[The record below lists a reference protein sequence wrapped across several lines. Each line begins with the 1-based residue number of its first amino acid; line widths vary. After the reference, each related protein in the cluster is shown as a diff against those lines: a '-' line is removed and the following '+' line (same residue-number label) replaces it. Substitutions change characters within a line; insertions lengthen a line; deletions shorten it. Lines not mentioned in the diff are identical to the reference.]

1 MRRRSLLRTL
11 AVAAPAAA
19 VTGGATVPVAAADEP
34 HRHRRALVPVPT
46 AEPDWRPVA
55 EALGRLGT
63 LSGGTV
69 YRVGLARRD
78 LAVTSYGVRIKAGLS
93 LGSYAAFARYRD
105 GKAMAMGD
113 LVVTEAELQPVT
125 DALHAHSIGQSALH
139 KHLLAHDPAVWW
151 THFHAIGD
159 PADIAAGIRAALDA
173 TETPPPA
180 PPTPTPPL
188 GLDTAGI
195 DAAFGTA
202 GTNDGGIYKFTFA
215 RDETIAVHG
224 RVAPPAMGVTTA
236 IGFQPVGDGQA
247 AVNGDLAMTTHEVQ
261 DVIVAL
267 RGGGI
272 AVVELH
278 NHALDDEPR
287 LFYLHFWAVRGGV
300 ALARTLAL
308 AIAATCVHP
317 A

>member
-139 KHLLAHDPAVWW
+139 NTCWP
-151 THFHAIGD
+151 TTRRYGGRTSTPSAIRQTSPPESG
-159 PADIAAGIRAALDA
+159 PLSMPPRPRRRPRPPRRRRS
-173 TETPPPA
+173 TWTPPA
-180 PPTPTPPL
+180 STPRSARRART
-188 GLDTAGI
+188 TAGSTSSPSR
-195 DAAFGTA
+195 ATRRSPC
-202 GTNDGGIYKFTFA
+202 TGGSPL
-215 RDETIAVHG
+215 
-224 RVAPPAMGVTTA
+224 PPWG
-236 IGFQPVGDGQA
+236 
-247 AVNGDLAMTTHEVQ
+247 
-261 DVIVAL
+261 
-267 RGGGI
+267 
-272 AVVELH
+272 
-278 NHALDDEPR
+278 
-287 LFYLHFWAVRGGV
+287 
-300 ALARTLAL
+300 
-308 AIAATCVHP
+308 
-317 A
+317 